1 MFRRPDMPATTEPL
15 TNEGKIS
22 STTPT
27 LLQLTRPLLD
37 YRIIV
42 AVLKDDVGPA
52 RILKDAL
59 KTSRDLNLPTPL
71 LALGPTRPLSL
82 NPPPD
87 ARILWT
93 TFTDNCKRTIGQSF
107 TIIQPSNLAEIKLNL
122 EKLSKTEDGYIPLI
136 IGDFLDN
143 ILSTPTTPA
152 NLCSFLSELFNR
164 IKTNEQTAFLLATD
178 DMHETKKKVIL
189 RKFADLIIEYN
200 SVEDMAGQRIQA
212 RIIDPSQSEYSQW
225 NINQTPGPNPN
236 HFISRATRV
245 GRRYN
250 LQLATHDTRVEK
262 PYAIAKTTFR
272 EHNTH
277 PIGVW

>member
-1 MFRRPDMPATTEPL
+1 MPATTEPL
-15 TNEGKIS
+15 ASESKLP
-22 STTPT
+22 STT

-42 AVLKDDVGPA
+42 TVLKDKVGPA

-59 KTSRDLNLPTPL
+59 KTSRDLKLPTPL
-71 LALGPTRPLSL
+71 LALGPTRLSL

-93 TFTDNCKRTIGQSF
+93 TFADNCNTTTGQSF
-107 TIIQPSNLAEIKLNL
+107 TIVQPGNLVDIKLNL

-178 DMHETKKKVIL
+178 DMHETKKKNIL

-212 RIIDPSQSEYSQW
+212 HIIDPSQSEYSQW
-225 NINQTPGPNPN
+225 NFNQTPGPNPN
-236 HFISRATRV
+236 HFISRTTRV

-250 LQLATHDTRVEK
+250 LQLATHVTRVK
-262 PYAIAKTTFR
+262 RPYAIAKTTFR

>member
-1 MFRRPDMPATTEPL
+1 MPATTEPR
-15 TNEGKIS
+15 TNESKLP

-42 AVLKDDVGPA
+42 AVLKDDVGPT

-59 KTSRDLNLPTPL
+59 KTSRDLNIPTPL

-82 NPPPD
+82 NPSPD

-93 TFTDNCKRTIGQSF
+93 TFADNCNTTTDQSF
-107 TIIQPSNLAEIKLNL
+107 TIIQPGNLVEIKLNL

-143 ILSTPTTPA
+143 ILSTPTIPT

-178 DMHETKKKVIL
+178 DMHETKRKTIL

-212 RIIDPSQSEYSQW
+212 HIIDPPQREYSQW
-225 NINQTPGPNPN
+225 NITQTPGPNPN

-250 LQLATHDTRVEK
+250 LQLAHEKQIEK
-262 PYAIAKTTFR
+262 PYTIAKTTFR